1 MDKVL
6 ITTAIDYVNDVIHI
20 GHAYQK
26 IMADVLARYYRETIG
41 KQNVYFLTGTDENG
55 AKALEAAKAA
65 GKDVEEFV
73 DFISNADKKEQDSLN
88 ISYDRFIR
96 TTDSDHIEVVLD
108 FWNRVAKNKNDIY
121 LGDFKGQY
129 CRDCEAFKTAS
140 EIKGGRCLIH
150 PKTKL
155 EPVTEKN
162 YFFEWKK
169 YIPFLKGHIKNN
181 PNFVLPES
189 RRNEVLA
196 FVDKIEDIT
205 ISRRKEAVPWGIE
218 VPGDSTQ
225 VIYVWFD
232 ALINYLTAGKQKGF
246 WDENTKIIHII
257 GKDNLRWHAL
267 LWPAMLKS
275 AEYPLPSTIYAHGFL
290 TLDGQKI
297 SKSLGNIIRPTEL
310 VKKYGADAV
319 RYYLLRYT
327 SPEDDNDISIEKLEN
342 AYNSDLA
349 NGLGNLVARV
359 AKLGEKIGEILI
371 FEPQN
376 PYLNPSTDREKRI
389 KEYIEKF
396 YFKDVLDLIWKSIS
410 ELDSLLENEKPWEK
424 LKSDKEVV
432 KKLLQDVV
440 IEIQKIAYLIE
451 PFLPATSE
459 MIFDQFRQNKIVYKG
474 GIFPRK

>member
-1 MDKVL
+1 MNKIL
-6 ITTAIDYVNDVIHI
+6 ITTAIDYVNDVIHV

-26 IMADVLARYYRETIG
+26 IMADTLARYYRETIG

-55 AKALEAAKAA
+55 AKALEAATAA
-65 GKDVEEFV
+65 CKDVKEFV
-73 DFISNADKKEQDSLN
+73 DSISAADKKEQDSLN

-96 TTDSDHIEVVLD
+96 TTDSDHVKTVID
-108 FWNRVAKNKNDIY
+108 FWNRVAKNDKDIY
-121 LGDFKGQY
+121 LGDFKGHY

-140 EIKGGRCLIH
+140 EIKDGYCLIH

-155 EPVTEKN
+155 ESVTEKN
-162 YFFEWKK
+162 YFFAWKK
-169 YIPFLKGHIKNN
+169 YIPFLKEHIKNN

-218 VPGDSTQ
+218 VPGDQSQ

-246 WDENTKIIHII
+246 WDENTKIIHIL

-275 AEYPLPSTIYAHGFL
+275 AGYALPTIIYAHGFL
-290 TLDGQKI
+290 TLDGKKI
-297 SKSLGNIIRPTEL
+297 SKSIGNVIRPTEL
-310 VKKYGADAV
+310 VEKYGADPV

-327 SPEDDNDISIEKLEN
+327 SPEDDNDISLEKLEN

-349 NGLGNLVARV
+349 NGLGNLVSRV
-359 AKLGEKIGEILI
+359 AKLCETVELEVTPAGKTES
-371 FEPQN
+371 P
-376 PYLNPSTDREKRI
+376 
-389 KEYIEKF
+389 
-396 YFKDVLDLIWKSIS
+396 KDYKKAVEEFRFQDALSLIWQKITKV
-410 ELDSLLENEKPWEK
+410 DQTIDQEKPWE
-424 LKSDKEVV
+424 LV
-432 KKLLQDVV
+432 KKDVQKTKAV
-440 IEIQKIAYLIE
+440 LTNLVEQIREIQTLLV
-451 PFLPATSE
+451 PFLPETSE
-459 MIFDQFRQNKIVYKG
+459 KISKQFAGPKIQSEKPL
-474 GIFPRK
+474 FPRIK